1 MRNAEN
7 LCLRMT
13 RMIEQLQRQIL
24 CMSAFS
30 REVKETLIIAIPQNY
45 RQYPSALNQPTQSR

>member
-30 REVKETLIIAIPQNY
+30 REVKETLIIAIPQITGSIH
-45 RQYPSALNQPTQSR
+45 RP